1 MPSGQPFTEL
11 CQTLAR
17 PRYLGRVDL
26 HLHTTFSDGTYTPEE
41 IVDLARRS
49 GLSAIA
55 ITDHDTLAGIAPTRL
70 AAGTSLDVVSGV
82 EITAEFRGRE
92 LHLLGY
98 CFDLDNAALHGALA
112 GLQADRALRFHEM
125 IKRLHALGVH
135 IEESEVARVVA
146 SRSGEPGGTGPDRL
160 AGPTATTATT
170 LGRRHLAEILVQAK
184 KAATVREA
192 FQRYLGDR
200 GRATVPKARLPVAEA
215 IALVRGASGVAAWAH
230 PTYDCSKETLLELKR
245 LGLGGVEAEYPAFRP
260 SRVKRLRGWAK
271 ELGLAVTG
279 GSDCHGPGQPHRCV
293 GASSITH
300 EELMQL
306 REKK

>member
-1 MPSGQPFTEL
+1 MPSGQPFTKL
-11 CQTLAR
+11 CQTLSR
-17 PRYLGRVDL
+17 PRYFGRVDL
-26 HLHTTFSDGTYTPEE
+26 HLHTTFSDGTYTPAQ

-70 AAGTSLDVVSGV
+70 AAGASLDVVSGV

-98 CFDLDNAALHGALA
+98 CFDLDNAALRRALEH
-112 GLQADRALRFHEM
+112 LQADRTMRFHEM
-125 IKRLHALGVH
+125 IKRLHMLGVH
-135 IEESEVARVVA
+135 IAEAEVARVLK
-146 SRSGEPGGTGPDRL
+146 RSGDH
-160 AGPTATTATT
+160 AATATT

-184 KAATVREA
+184 KVATVREA
-192 FQRYLGDR
+192 FRRYLGDH
-200 GRATVPKARLPVAEA
+200 GRTSVPKARLPVAEA
-215 IALVRGASGVAAWAH
+215 IALVRGATGVAAWAH
-230 PTYDCSKETLLELKR
+230 PTYDCSKEMLLELKR
-245 LGLGGVEAEYPAFRP
+245 LGLGALEAEYAAFPP
-260 SRVKRLRGWAK
+260 SRVKQLRSWAK

-279 GSDCHGPGQPHRCV
+279 GSDCHGPGQPHRGV

-306 REKK
+306 RELR

>member
-1 MPSGQPFTEL
+1 MPSGQPFTEI

-17 PRYLGRVDL
+17 PCYFGRADL
-26 HLHTTFSDGTYTPEE
+26 HLHTTFSDGTYTPVE

-55 ITDHDTLAGIAPTRL
+55 ITDHDTLAGIGPTRL
-70 AAGTSLDVVSGV
+70 AAGRSLDVVSGV

-98 CFDLDNAALHGALA
+98 FFDLDNAALQRALE

-135 IEESEVARVVA
+135 IEEAEVANL
-146 SRSGEPGGTGPDRL
+146 GD
-160 AGPTATTATT
+160 ATT
-170 LGRRHLAEILVQAK
+170 LGRRHLAEILVTAQ

-200 GRATVPKARLPVAEA
+200 GRASVPKARLPVADA
-215 IALVRGASGVAAWAH
+215 IALVRGANGVAAWAH
-230 PTYDCSKETLLELKR
+230 PTYDCSMEALIELKR
-245 LGLGGVEAEYPAFRP
+245 LGLGAVEAEYPAFRS
-260 SRVKRLRGWAK
+260 SRVKRLRSWAK

-306 REKK
+306 RELK